1 LERIALDARE
11 GVATFASAHG
21 GTKNLKLTK
30 LIWAGVA
37 AALMALTA
45 TAGAQVIDTSGTA
58 SVDVQP
64 ALSISLVASP
74 SWGKVVK
81 PAAGTARYKLDY
93 SSGAVTLVS
102 GNGYPFDDGQI
113 GEYTVTGA
121 PGAPISFSIAI
132 GAFSGSGVSV
142 VTGHINGTSASGT
155 ASIGGG
161 GTLDLKVGGVLD
173 IASTASVEIQTA
185 TVTVTV
191 DYQ

>member
-1 LERIALDARE
+1 MIA
-11 GVATFASAHG
+11 S
-21 GTKNLKLTK
+21 
-30 LIWAGVA
+30 
-37 AALMALTA
+37 AALMVLSA
-45 TAGAQVIDTSGTA
+45 TACAQVSDTSGVA

-64 ALSISLVASP
+64 KLALSLIASP

-93 SSGAVTLVS
+93 STGAVTLVS
-102 GNGYPFDDGQI
+102 GNGYAFDDGQN

-121 PGAPISFSIAI
+121 AGAPISFSIAI

-142 VTGHINGTSASGT
+142 VTGHINGTSNSGT
-155 ASIGGG
+155 D
-161 GTLDLKVGGVLD
+161 TLDGSGNLTLKVGGVLD

>member
-1 LERIALDARE
+1 LR
-11 GVATFASAHG
+11 
-21 GTKNLKLTK
+21 NNTK
-30 LIWAGVA
+30 LWAIIVTA
-37 AALMALTA
+37 VFFVLSA

-64 ALSISLVASP
+64 ALSISLVTSP
-74 SWGKVVK
+74 SWGRVVK

-102 GNGYPFDDGQI
+102 GNGYAFDDGQI
-113 GEYTVTGA
+113 GEYTVSGS
-121 PGAPISFSIAI
+121 PGAPVAFSVGF
-132 GAFSGSGVSV
+132 GAFSGSGISV
-142 VTGHINGTSASGT
+142 VAEHINGTSNSGT
-155 ASIGGG
+155 DVIGIG

-173 IASTASVEIQTA
+173 IANTASVEVQTS